1 MIWLIAKK
9 EFRNNIITPGFM
21 IGLLLCLVLIP
32 YTVYTGIKTYENRLA
47 QYENDLKDAESVYNE
62 SQIFKHV
69 NPLIVKPVSPLSIFS
84 NGISEQTGSKV
95 KLDNKQKPTFSSD
108 IVSLNENPFLAGFMS
123 LDFVTALAILLSLL
137 GILFSYDILSQEK
150 ENGTLKLALSNSIS
164 RSVFYFGKITGIF
177 LTLLPIIIIC
187 FLLVFILIQFSPS
200 VRFSMNDYGRIGML
214 VLMSLVYF
222 AFFIFLGGFIS
233 SRTASSTLSII
244 VNLFI
249 WCFFMFLLPNAAIN
263 LGKNITEAEDYKQ
276 LEYNTGQID
285 KEFWDIQFKEIVNT
299 IQKENLN
306 HVGYNY
312 CAGGDWDGGN
322 MIIFTPRPTMEH
334 ERRQKELINPI
345 LMDNADKKWAIQSDY
360 LQQLYR
366 QEKTVR
372 YLSCLSPSE
381 IFKQVAGSLCKTGM
395 ESEIHFMDQVRRFQD
410 VFYGYFLQ
418 NKIYSS
424 YAYFTPQKES
434 DFPENYEDATKDVD
448 TWKEV
453 AKPESTFDFKSFGY
467 VDTSGLPKF
476 LYMQPTLGNDLISRI
491 YLLAGILVACMLLF
505 WLSFIS
511 FLRYDIR

>member
-32 YTVYTGIKTYENRLA
+32 YTVYMGIKTYENRLA
-47 QYENDLKDAESVYNE
+47 QYENDLKAAESVYNE
-62 SQIFKHV
+62 SQIFKQV

-95 KLDNKQKPTFSSD
+95 RLDNKQKPTFSSD
-108 IVSLNENPFLAGFMS
+108 IVSLNENPFLVGFMS

-150 ENGTLKLALSNSIS
+150 ENGTLKLALSNSMS

-187 FLLVFILIQFSPS
+187 FLLVFILVQLSPS

-214 VLMSLVYF
+214 ILMSLVYF
-222 AFFIFLGGFIS
+222 TFFIFLGGFIS
-233 SRTASSTLSII
+233 SRTKSSTNSII
-244 VNLFI
+244 INLFI

-263 LGKNITEAEDYKQ
+263 LGKNITEAQDYKQ
-276 LEYNTGQID
+276 LEYNTWQID
-285 KEFWDIQFKEIVNT
+285 KEFWDIQSKEIENT
-299 IQKENLN
+299 LQKENFNLT
-306 HVGYNY
+306 GYGSA
-312 CAGGDWDGGN
+312 AGWDWDGSF
-322 MIIFTPRPTMEH
+322 MILFTPRPSMEY
-334 ERRQKELINPI
+334 ERRKKELMNPI
-345 LMDNADKKWAIQSDY
+345 LMDNSDKKWAIQSDY

-366 QEKTVR
+366 QENIVS

-395 ESEIHFMDQVRRFQD
+395 ESEIHFMDQVRQFQD
-410 VFYGYFLQ
+410 VFYGYFFQ

-434 DFPENYEDATKDVD
+434 DFPENWEESMKYYT
-448 TWKEV
+448 TWKES
-453 AKPESTFDFKSFGY
+453 AKPESAFDFKSFGY
-467 VDTSGLPKF
+467 IDTSGLPTF
-476 LYMQPTLGNDLISRI
+476 SYIQPTLGKDLINRI
-491 YLLAGILVACMLLF
+491 YLLAGILTACMLLF